1 MARSARKVVH
11 WILGSILLLVI
22 VGAVALWALVDTG
35 AYKQQ
40 LETLVKEKTGRELVI
55 AGPLRLTL
63 FPALGVKTEK
73 VALGN
78 APGFGDAPM
87 LEVGEMAIH
96 VEVMPLLKGR
106 VQVDTVILDGLRLR
120 LSRNR
125 QGVTNW
131 DDLLPPST
139 GQASPELPLSRKPAG
154 GESGPLPLLAVAGI
168 RIRDARIDWQ
178 DDMNGQTYHL
188 GPLDLSVGRVT
199 PGRPFPITARIGIE
213 SHAPDLRGTV
223 SLSSK
228 VAYEPVGPQIRLADL
243 EIKPEL
249 NGKALPGERLAGRLV
264 SPKLGIDLQADRL
277 DSPRLQWRQTD
288 FALALLDISVKNLRS
303 APDYRARLEVPAF
316 DPRKL
321 LNRLAVSLP
330 PMADRAALASLTLTG
345 DIRGNTRRAAL
356 QQIRLILD
364 DSTLTGEI
372 TLASFT
378 PLALRYTLALDGIDA
393 DRYLPPPATNPAS
406 KAPAPPAGTATAAA
420 GEGLPLDFL
429 RRLDAKG
436 LLTIGRLKA
445 MNLHSERIRI
455 PLEARNGR
463 IRLAPLAARLYQ
475 GVYAGDI
482 RLDVTGPE
490 PRIRLDERL
499 QDVQIGPL
507 LADLI
512 GDDKIRGT
520 ATLSAKLAADG
531 LDPLAFRR
539 TLNGTARFD
548 FRDGA
553 VKGFDLVRI
562 EQELRARL
570 KGQPVPQKAG
580 DERTAFSRI
589 TGSARITNGLARNDD
604 LRAALP
610 HARAIGAGVA
620 DLVSEKVDYT
630 LKVKF
635 TSEVAGQSG
644 TPYEK
649 IDKPPLPIHFRGT
662 FGKLDIRP
670 DFETVL
676 KELARREL
684 KKKEAEVKG
693 RARKELEKK
702 AGELL
707 KGLKLP

>member
-1 MARSARKVVH
+1 MARSARKVVL

-22 VGAVALWALVDTG
+22 AGLVALWVLADTG

-63 FPALGVKTEK
+63 FPALGVRTEK

-87 LEVGEMAIH
+87 LEVGELAIH
-96 VEVMPLLKGR
+96 VAVLPLLKGQ
-106 VQVDTVILDGLRLR
+106 VQVDTITLDGLRLR
-120 LSRNR
+120 LARNR

-131 DDLLPPST
+131 DDLLPPPG
-139 GQASPELPLSRKPAG
+139 GQAPPEMPASPGPAG
-154 GESGPLPLLAVAGI
+154 EESGPLPLLAVAGI

-178 DDMNGQTYHL
+178 DAMTGQTYHL

-199 PGRPFPITARIGIE
+199 PGHPFPISARLGIE
-213 SHAPDLRGTV
+213 SHEPDLRGTV
-223 SLSSK
+223 SLTGK
-228 VAYEPVGPQIRLADL
+228 VVYEPIGPRIRLANL
-243 EIKPEL
+243 EITPEL
-249 NGKALPGERLAGRLV
+249 TGKALPGERLSGRLA
-264 SPKLGIDLQADRL
+264 SAKLDIDLQTDRL
-277 DSPRLQWRQTD
+277 ESPRLQWQQAD
-288 FALALLDISVKNLRS
+288 FALSLLDITVTKLRR
-303 APDYRARLEVPAF
+303 APAYRARLEVPVF
-316 DPRKL
+316 DPRKI
-321 LNRLAVSLP
+321 LAQLAISLP
-330 PMADRAALASLTLTG
+330 PMADNTALGSLALSTR
-345 DIRGNTRRAAL
+345 IHGNVRRLAL
-356 QQIRLILD
+356 KQLRLSLD
-364 DSTLTGEI
+364 DSTLTGDI
-372 TLASFT
+372 DLPSLA
-378 PLALRYTLALDGIDA
+378 PPALRYTLKLDGIDA
-393 DRYLPPPATNPAS
+393 DRYLPSPTTGPAA
-406 KAPAPPAGTATAAA
+406 KAPAPPGGTATAAA
-420 GEGLPLDFL
+420 GEALPLDFL
-429 RRLDAKG
+429 RHLDAKG
-436 LLTIGRLKA
+436 LLTIGKLKA
-445 MNLHSERIRI
+445 MNLRSEQIRI
-455 PLEARNGR
+455 PLEASRGR

-475 GVYAGDI
+475 GTYAGDI

-499 QDVQIGPL
+499 QNVQIGPL
-507 LADLI
+507 LADLA

-531 LDPLAFRR
+531 LDPTAFRR

-570 KGQPVPQKAG
+570 KGQPIPPKA
-580 DERTAFSRI
+580 DNAQTAFSRI
-589 TGSARITNGLARNDD
+589 TGSAQVTNGLARNDD

-649 IDKPPLPIHFRGT
+649 IDKVPLPIHFRGT
-662 FGKLDIRP
+662 FEKLDIRP
-670 DFETVL
+670 DFEAVL
-676 KELARREL
+676 KALARREL
-684 KKKEAEVKG
+684 KKKEAEVKE